1 MNRNRT
7 SQEKRARRER
17 TVKVLKMI
25 ALGVLIIGIGAA
37 PSPQAIGKLLRGL
50 TLRDT
55 RENRRYVG
63 RKLTELKKRGLL
75 EKQGVRYAVSDK
87 GKRLLSREQVWG
99 LRIPTPRRWDER
111 WHLIM
116 FDIPQSE
123 SGTRKELNRILLGM
137 GLVQYQQSV
146 LVYPYPIKETL
157 VEVCRFYKITRYVSF
172 VAATELDGTDEL
184 KRHFRLT

>member
-1 MNRNRT
+1 MNRNRK

-37 PSPQAIGKLLRGL
+37 PSPHAIGRLLRGL
-50 TLRDT
+50 TLGDT

-63 RKLTELKKRGLL
+63 RKLKELKKRGLL

-184 KRHFRLT
+184 KRHFKLA